1 MPLSLSLL
9 VARLRVSSH
18 LAVMGART
26 AAERIFLR
34 LDSVCVVRGG
44 VGGGAWRR
52 AFTLTT
58 LRTTRARG
66 AAVETRAGVAPQ
78 KASTPQR
85 IQTKSAQDSTKPCG
99 ILGAMVRGAAQREAR
114 SRVCGV
120 GSRATTG
127 RRLLTTNSSHVLTTN
142 HLSAA
147 NCIKLSVRHAS
158 RPVTPKLVALFV
170 GGGGLL
176 RVPIYVIARSH
187 HVAWF
192 GVRQPVVK

>member
-1 MPLSLSLL
+1 MCR
-9 VARLRVSSH
+9 A
-18 LAVMGART
+18 
-26 AAERIFLR
+26 
-34 LDSVCVVRGG
+34 GG
-44 VGGGAWRR
+44 GGGGASRR

-142 HLSAA
+142 HLSS
-147 NCIKLSVRHAS
+147 CKLHQACRYVM
-158 RPVTPKLVALFV
+158 RPKSAPSHRNLTVFV
-170 GGGGLL
+170 GHCLVFRFTSSLEPSSLPFFSALL
-176 RVPIYVIARSH
+176 LLLHRLCSLAV
-187 HVAWF
+187 
-192 GVRQPVVK
+192 